1 MCAKCRDVAR
11 KSNVLTFESERV
23 ARAELESRLTV
34 RCEENFDR
42 HLAMQKRRG
51 RRYDPDYV
59 RPTRDPE
66 LVGMKYSKGKDDDTP
81 IGSWAAAKHYVPPP
95 EERPRANLLDDGW
108 EPATAAGRA
117 VFGITSASTG
127 DTNKASNTNTNT
139 STAAPTLDPAEDSRA
154 RAHAARKAAQLA
166 TESTPWV
173 AGRAEVS
180 FILFFVSA
188 IG

>member
-1 MCAKCRDVAR
+1 MAR

-23 ARAELESRLTV
+23 TRADLESRLTV

-66 LVGMKYSKGKDDDTP
+66 LVGMKYSKKDDDTP
-81 IGSWAAAKHYVPPP
+81 IGSWAAAKHYVPPS

-117 VFGITSASTG
+117 VFGIATAPG
-127 DTNKASNTNTNT
+127 DTNKASNT
-139 STAAPTLDPAEDSRA
+139 STAAPTLDPAEDTRA

-180 FILFFVSA
+180 LFFYFASA

>member
-51 RRYDPDYV
+51 RRYDPDFV

-117 VFGITSASTG
+117 VFGITTCIYGRHEQGYKHEHGERRRWTRRRTPGRARTPRERRRNSRRSPRRG
-127 DTNKASNTNTNT
+127 S
-139 STAAPTLDPAEDSRA
+139 PAER
-154 RAHAARKAAQLA
+154 R
-166 TESTPWV
+166 
-173 AGRAEVS
+173 
-180 FILFFVSA
+180 
-188 IG
+188 

>member
-23 ARAELESRLTV
+23 ARAELETRLTV

-66 LVGMKYSKGKDDDTP
+66 LIGMKYSKGKDDDTP

-117 VFGITSASTG
+117 VFGITTATG
-127 DTNKASNTNTNT
+127 DTNKATNTNT
-139 STAAPTLDPAEDSRA
+139 ATPTLDPAEDSRA

-180 FILFFVSA
+180 LFLISYRRLDD
-188 IG
+188 

>member
-66 LVGMKYSKGKDDDTP
+66 LIGMKYSKKDDDTP
-81 IGSWAAAKHYVPPP
+81 IGSWAAAKHYVPPS

-117 VFGITSASTG
+117 VFGIATAPG
-127 DTNKASNTNTNT
+127 DTNKASNT
-139 STAAPTLDPAEDSRA
+139 STAAPTLDPAEDTRA

-180 FILFFVSA
+180 LFFYFASA

>member
-1 MCAKCRDVAR
+1 MAR

-66 LVGMKYSKGKDDDTP
+66 LLGMKYSKKDDDTP

-95 EERPRANLLDDGW
+95 EERPGEPVGRRGGAGGCGGSSRVWHPHGYGRHEQGYKHEHGGTDAGPGGGLPGARARRAKGGATRDGVHAVGRRPSGGEFILISNRRLDD
-108 EPATAAGRA
+108 
-117 VFGITSASTG
+117 
-127 DTNKASNTNTNT
+127 
-139 STAAPTLDPAEDSRA
+139 
-154 RAHAARKAAQLA
+154 
-166 TESTPWV
+166 
-173 AGRAEVS
+173 
-180 FILFFVSA
+180 
-188 IG
+188 

>member
-1 MCAKCRDVAR
+1 MAR

-66 LVGMKYSKGKDDDTP
+66 LIGMKYSKGKDDDTP
-81 IGSWAAAKHYVPPP
+81 IGSWAAAKHYVPPS

-117 VFGITSASTG
+117 VFGITTASG
-127 DTNKASNTNTNT
+127 DTNKTSNTNTST
-139 STAAPTLDPAEDSRA
+139 ATAAPTLDPAEDSRA

-180 FILFFVSA
+180 LFLISHRRFDD
-188 IG
+188 